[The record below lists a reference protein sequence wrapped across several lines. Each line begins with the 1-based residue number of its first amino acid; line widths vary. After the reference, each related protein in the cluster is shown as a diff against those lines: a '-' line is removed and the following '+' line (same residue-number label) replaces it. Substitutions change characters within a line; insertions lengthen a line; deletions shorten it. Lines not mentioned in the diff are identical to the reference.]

1 VQKATQRV
9 CSAAALTVARHLP
22 PWPVGIARRGTAQED
37 EARRAHEAPSQDH
50 SAVQRWKR
58 ALGRFIETYGQT
70 ANEEGATEQG
80 ELHLLVIQTTW

>member
-1 VQKATQRV
+1 LGKH
-9 CSAAALTVARHLP
+9 TVAFS
-22 PWPVGIARRGTAQED
+22 VKARFYTTPGDSID

-58 ALGRFIETYGQT
+58 ALGRFIETYGRT